1 MTQTTK
7 HKHTR
12 RAELLKA
19 AREIFAEKGYAA
31 TTIAEIVARAGVAQ
45 GTFYLYFPSKVLLV
59 IALAEEIQEQIETA
73 IHTAYE
79 AAEHPDLLID
89 TSVRAA
95 FEIMGQYRDV
105 LGIIHSGV
113 YWTEAPNERERI
125 FAPYYA
131 LIANLIRQEQ
141 TLGHINST
149 INPSITAMLIVGLVF
164 YAADEC
170 YLYNPVENPE
180 VYITETIHFIRRA
193 LEVPLIQ
200 PS

>member
-1 MTQTTK
+1 MTQTTRN
-7 HKHTR
+7 KHTR

-31 TTIAEIVARAGVAQ
+31 TTISEIVARAGVAQ

-59 IALAEEIQEQIETA
+59 IALAEEIQEQIKTA
-73 IHTAYE
+73 ISEAY
-79 AAEHPDLLID
+79 AVAEHPGELID

-95 FEIMGQYRDV
+95 FEIMGRYRDV

-131 LIANLIRQEQ
+131 LIADLIRQQ
-141 TLGHINST
+141 QVRGTISPT
-149 INPSITAMLIVGLVF
+149 INPPITAMLIVGLVF
-164 YAADEC
+164 YSADEC
-170 YLYNPVENPE
+170 YLYNQTSNPE
-180 VYITETIHFIRRA
+180 AYISETIRFIRRA
-193 LEVPLIQ
+193 LGV
-200 PS
+200 S

>member
-7 HKHTR
+7 NKNTR

-31 TTIAEIVARAGVAQ
+31 TTISEIVSRAGVAQ

-59 IALAEEIQEQIETA
+59 IALAEEIQEQITAAISQAYAMTETA
-73 IHTAYE
+73 GE
-79 AAEHPDLLID
+79 FID
-89 TSVRAA
+89 KSVRAA
-95 FEIMGQYRDV
+95 FEIMGEHRDV

-131 LIANLIRQEQ
+131 FIADLIRQQ
-141 TLGHINST
+141 QARGTISPT
-149 INPSITAMLIVGLVF
+149 INPPITAMLIVGIVF
-164 YAADEC
+164 YSADEC
-170 YLYNPVENPE
+170 YLYNQESDPE
-180 VYITETIHFIRRA
+180 TYITETILFICRA
-193 LEVPLIQ
+193 LGV
-200 PS
+200 S